1 MRTRFR
7 VGLALVS
14 VVVAVFVAGYAVA
27 ASIAPDF
34 VGAGSTR
41 YAMVAR
47 GPLDTTTT
55 TSTSFVNVTGLSTVV
70 AIPSGKTAELIITF
84 SGEVNSCSVMYI
96 RATVDGGAAAPSDTQ
111 LLYLVGQNVGAESR
125 SFTFYKRGVGSGSH
139 TVAIQWRGVSTC
151 DHQFMSARS
160 MVVTANIH

>member
-7 VGLALVS
+7 VGLAFVS

-27 ASIAPDF
+27 ASIAPEF

-55 TSTSFVNVTGLSTVV
+55 QSTTFVNIVGLSVGIG
-70 AIPSGKTAELIITF
+70 IPSGRTAELIINF
-84 SGEVNSCSVMYI
+84 SGEVNSCDVMYV
-96 RATVDGGAAAPSDTQ
+96 RAVVDGGAAGPSYTQ
-111 LLYLVGQNVGAESR
+111 LQYRVGQNLGADSH
-125 SFTFYKRGVGSGSH
+125 SFTFYKKGGGSGAH
-139 TVAIQWRGVSTC
+139 TVAMQWRGLSTC
-151 DHQFMSARS
+151 DHQFMAARS
-160 MVVTANIH
+160 MIVTANIH

>member
-7 VGLALVS
+7 LGLALLS
-14 VVVAVFVAGYAVA
+14 VVVAVFVAGFAVA
-27 ASIAPDF
+27 ASIAPQF

-55 TSTSFVNVTGLSTVV
+55 RSTTFENVVGLSVGIG
-70 AIPSGKTAELIITF
+70 IPSGQTAELIITF
-84 SGEVNSCSVMYI
+84 SGEVNSCDVMYI
-96 RATVDGGAAAPSDTQ
+96 RAVVDGVAAGPSETQ
-111 LLYLVGQNVGAESR
+111 LQYRIGQNLGADSH
-125 SFTFYKRGVGSGSH
+125 SFTFYKKGVGSGAH
-139 TVAIQWRGVSTC
+139 TVAIQWHGLTTC
-151 DHQFMSARS
+151 DHQFMAARS

>member
-7 VGLALVS
+7 LGLALVS

-27 ASIAPDF
+27 ASIAPEF

-55 TSTSFVNVTGLSTVV
+55 QSTTFVNVTGLSVGIG
-70 AIPSGKTAELIITF
+70 IPSGKSAELIITF
-84 SGEVNSCSVMYI
+84 SGEVNSCDVMYI
-96 RATVDGGAAAPSDTQ
+96 RAVVDGGAAAPAETQ
-111 LLYLVGQNVGAESR
+111 LQYRIGQNLGADSH
-125 SFTFYKRGVGSGSH
+125 SFTFYKKGVGSGVH
-139 TVAIQWRGVSTC
+139 TVAIQWHGLTTC
-151 DHQFMSARS
+151 DHQFMAARS